1 MLEAIVARRK
11 ELKTIAS
18 GLLGSFISRNN
29 DVAGYWGVGQLSL
42 LAHQNSTHTV
52 HIDLLANTI
61 SPPSALFSKLISGYF
76 HILHRHISAR
86 GIPLSW
92 LSSAV
97 IELNLGPELPSKH
110 VPITTWGSL
119 FKVTVAIADDKGARH
134 AVSGFGYCAAHNP
147 KKESRSTGTER
158 F

>member
-1 MLEAIVARRK
+1 MARRK
-11 ELKTIAS
+11 ELKNIAS

-29 DVAGYWGVGQLSL
+29 DVAGYWGIGQLSL
-42 LAHQNSTHTV
+42 LAQQNSAHV
-52 HIDLLANTI
+52 IRIDLLAGTI
-61 SPPSALFSKLISGYF
+61 SPPSDLFSKLASGYS
-76 HILHRHISAR
+76 HILHRHLLAH

-97 IELNLGPELPSKH
+97 IELNLNPESPSKH

-119 FKVTVAIADDKGARH
+119 FKLTVAIADDKGVKH
-134 AVSGFGYCAAHNP
+134 AINGFGYCAPHNST
-147 KKESRSTGTER
+147 KESRSAGTER